1 MEIFRLRVRYTTGT
15 DGKARKHAV
24 IYEAH
29 EHGISPELIDDDAV
43 KIVRRLHQHGHPA
56 YIVGGAVRDLL
67 LGKAP
72 KDFDIVTDAQPNR
85 IRKLF
90 RNSRV
95 IGKRFRLVHIFFGEK
110 IIEVSTFRSAEAEG
124 FNNVYGNIEED
135 ALRRDFGVNAL
146 YYCPLEHQIL
156 DFVHGFKDFRAKRI
170 RPIIPVE
177 RIFTEDPVRMLRAV
191 KYSVSTGFRIV
202 LPLRMRMRRQAQLLG
217 DCPASRLSEEAF
229 KILVSGRSQSV
240 MRMCRQYRLLEHM
253 LPSFAELLRAGG
265 TPAEQRFFALL
276 QELDAQVNSQRG
288 ADRALALA
296 FLCADYLFRASPYAE
311 SETIPFKDAYQSLK
325 DQLKPITPAN
335 IEVEKALQ
343 HLLRRRKR
351 YLSDGPSALRLKAD
365 GVGGKNQGKG
375 LTSVQQGT
383 EGTSGQTDKDA
394 RAASDDTLSQA
405 ATRSSGSRRRRRR
418 RRPKNTGAQ
427 E

>member
-1 MEIFRLRVRYTTGT
+1 MVVNQACCELSHGLDPVWEATHNGDSLSSLEILRLRVRYTTGE

-29 EHGISPELIDDDAV
+29 EHGIQPELIDDDAI

-72 KDFDIVTDAQPNR
+72 KDFDIVTNAQPNR

-90 RNSRV
+90 RNSRI
-95 IGKRFRLVHIFFGEK
+95 IGKRFRLVHIFYGDK

-124 FNNVYGNIEED
+124 FNNVYGSIEED

-146 YYCPLEHQIL
+146 YYCPLEHEIL
-156 DFVHGFKDFRAKRI
+156 DFVHGFKDFKAKRI

-177 RIFTEDPVRMLRAV
+177 RIFSEDPVRMLRAV
-191 KYSVSTGFRIV
+191 KYSVGTGFRIV
-202 LPLRMRMRRQAQLLG
+202 LSLRMRIRRQSKLLA

-229 KILVSGRSQSV
+229 KILLSGRSQSV
-240 MRMCRQYRLLEHM
+240 LRDCRQYHLLEHM
-253 LPSFAELLRAGG
+253 LPSFAESLRHGG
-265 TPAEQRFFALL
+265 GAAEQRFFALL
-276 QELDAQVNSQRG
+276 EELDAQVQSERG

-296 FLCADYLFRASPYAE
+296 FLCADYLFRTGPYADVD
-311 SETIPFKDAYQSLK
+311 TIPFKDAYQSLK

-351 YLSDGPSALRLKAD
+351 YLKEGPSALRLK
-365 GVGGKNQGKG
+365 
-375 LTSVQQGT
+375 
-383 EGTSGQTDKDA
+383 KDTVEPA
-394 RAASDDTLSQA
+394 EHTQA
-405 ATRSSGSRRRRRR
+405 QSAPRSSGSGRRRRRR
-418 RRPKNTGAQ
+418 RKPEAK